1 MPLASSPSQD
11 DFAHRLKM
19 MESRLTALETQQN
32 FGVRDGS
39 GVLRAQGG
47 LLPTGDY
54 GFSVTDP
61 LGNTFELLPQ
71 KTQLVPAAQATS
83 SVPWTDLATVGP
95 TVTCWIGASGSCM
108 IYFSAQLT
116 VAANAGALA
125 VSIDGGA
132 PIAIEGYL
140 STSAGTVVGNIG
152 GFYLQ
157 AGLTAKASH
166 TFKLQYATGGTS
178 VTFANRSILVVPL

>member
-19 MESRLTALETQQN
+19 MESRLAALETQQN

-47 LLPTGDY
+47 LLPNGDY

-61 LGNTFELLPQ
+61 LSHTFEVVPFQ
-71 KTQLVPAAQATS
+71 AALVTASQVTASAT
-83 SVPWTDLATVGP
+83 WTDLATVGP
-95 TVTCWIGASGSCM
+95 SVSCWIGASGSALV
-108 IYFSAQLT
+108 FVSAQIT
-116 VAANAGALA
+116 AISNAGYLG

-132 PIAIEGYL
+132 VTY
-140 STSAGTVVGNIG
+140 TSGAFSGSAQLDVG
-152 GFYLQ
+152 GFYQ
-157 AGLTAKASH
+157 VVVITTKTSH
-166 TFKLQYATGGTS
+166 TFKLQYETSGTS
-178 VTFANRSILVVPL
+178 VTFANRSLLVWPF